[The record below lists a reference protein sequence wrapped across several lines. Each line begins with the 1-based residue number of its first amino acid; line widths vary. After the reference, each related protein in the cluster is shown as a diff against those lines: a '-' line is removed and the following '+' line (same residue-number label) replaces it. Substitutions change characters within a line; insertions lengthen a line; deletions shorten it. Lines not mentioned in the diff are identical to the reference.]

1 MDTSR
6 EPRTALRSS
15 LARLTAL
22 TIAMVLTPWMVGTQS
37 LDICGCATIPDLKPF
52 DSRDATTHPPGTIVS
67 GTTLTLPVPEDGVLR
82 FSSFFARNHIRF
94 GRNAANT
101 PVTILVSGDVTL
113 DSATG
118 CCLTVVLSGDPGRD
132 GNSSI
137 AGVGGLGGQGA
148 FRGGDGANQ
157 TINGAVIA
165 GAGFGPGGGAPGL
178 PTACPGGAGQF
189 FGSPELIPLNGGGG
203 GGGGCSS
210 SPTISCSGGGGGG
223 GGGALLIAANGTI
236 TVKDYQII
244 ADGGAAAGGGAGFCS
259 HSGGGGAGGAIRLVA
274 NRLVAQNRGELYAR
288 GGGPAY
294 TAGYG
299 FGGEAGRIRLESV
312 DSSAQV
318 QLSAEPAAQRVVGPT
333 PLTNPVAPTVTIT
346 AVAGNAVTAVP
357 QGVFGNIDV
366 VVPAPGLTSVD
377 VATTGIPGGTTV
389 QVTVKPRIGAQPAS
403 QTVPL
408 SSCNGAGNCQ
418 ATAVFNLPA
427 GAYVIEARA
436 TFQTQ

>member
-15 LARLTAL
+15 LARLTVL
-22 TIAMVLTPWMVGTQS
+22 TIAMVLMPWVVGTQA
-37 LDICGCATIPDLKPF
+37 LDICGCATIPGLKAF
-52 DSRDATTHPPGTIVS
+52 DSRDPATHPPGTIVTAS
-67 GTTLTLPVPEDGVLR
+67 TVTLPLPEDGVLK
-82 FSSFFARNHIRF
+82 FSSFFARHHIRF

-113 DSATG
+113 DNEFG
-118 CCLTVVLSGDPGRD
+118 CCWALVVSGEPGRD

-157 TINGAVIA
+157 TINGAAIA
-165 GAGFGPGGGAPGL
+165 GAGFGAGGGVPGI
-178 PTACPGGAGQF
+178 PAECQGGSGQF

-210 SPTISCSGGGGGG
+210 GTAISCSGGGGGG
-223 GGGALLIAANGTI
+223 GGGALLIAANGAI
-236 TVKDYQII
+236 TLNNYQIF
-244 ADGGAAAGGGAGFCS
+244 ADGGPAAGGGAGGCS

-274 NRLVAQNRGELYAR
+274 NRLVTQNRAELYAR
-288 GGGPAY
+288 GGTPAY

-299 FGGEAGRIRLESV
+299 FAGLPGRIRLESV

-318 QLSAEPAAQRVVGPT
+318 QLFTEPAAQRVVGPT
-333 PLTNPVAPTVTIT
+333 PLTNPVAPAVIIT

-357 QGVFGNIDV
+357 QGVFGSIDV

-377 VATTGIPGGTTV
+377 LATAGIPGGTTV
-389 QVTVKPRIGAQPAS
+389 QVTVKPRIGLQPVS

-436 TFQTQ
+436 TFHTQ